1 MGIKYSFVDNAVYGT
16 QDVNDIARSLVGA
29 GVAPFLSKSSYNVSN
44 LNAMT
49 SALVGTG
56 VQLNGCKVIVQNTS
70 SEIMTVTVS
79 QGIIFFE
86 SGVRL
91 EVDSAGYVIL
101 AQPTISGFVFAHYNP
116 SLQMAEIRFE
126 AQLPN
131 VGETVLLSKIK
142 DGVATDKRTFAQS
155 KVATLGKNVK
165 LNTAFAEIEPELLE
179 TTEGEPNSFVI
190 ARIPEV
196 DLGKFNYALVYSPGL
211 KGYQMLDLSSND
223 SVYMQQLY
231 AYGPFNYAKM
241 VDGRLCI
248 TQELSSGVETPY
260 VSADM
265 LGAYKTILV

>member
-1 MGIKYSFVDNAVYGT
+1 MGIKYSFVDNEVYGT
-16 QDVNDIARSLVGA
+16 EDVNDIARSLVGA
-29 GVAPFLSKSSYNVSN
+29 GVAPFLTKSSYNVSD

-56 VQLNGCKVIVQNTS
+56 VQLGGCKVGVENTS
-70 SEIMTVTVS
+70 SEVMTITVS
-79 QGIIFFE
+79 QGIVFFE

-131 VGETVLLSKIK
+131 VGETVLLGRINN
-142 DGVATDKRTFAQS
+142 GVVTDKRTFAQS

-165 LNTAFAEIEPELLE
+165 LNTAFAEVQPELLE
-179 TTEGEPNSFVI
+179 TNEGEQRSFVI

-211 KGYQMLDLSSND
+211 KGYQMLDLSSNNM
-223 SVYMQQLY
+223 VFMQQLY
-231 AYGPFNYAKM
+231 NYGPCNYAQ
-241 VDGRLCI
+241 VIDGRLCI
-248 TQELSSGVETPY
+248 VQQLSSGVETPY

-265 LGAYKTILV
+265 LQAYKTILA